1 MNFFMLRKRRQWI
14 KPKSLLKIKKKK
26 NKELNNTTNYSTKTS
41 RKKWKIIFF
50 ECLNLFWK
58 VHLILNERLRDKT
71 QQLIQF
77 SNALI
82 YSLKFFNE
90 KGNWSW
96 GVNWCLNSI
105 QSLLYIKKEIFK
117 LNIFFMLFNQSR
129 TNVFLFRNPILL
141 GKN

>member
-1 MNFFMLRKRRQWI
+1 MTRMI
-14 KPKSLLKIKKKK
+14 
-26 NKELNNTTNYSTKTS
+26 

-82 YSLKFFNE
+82 YSLKSFNE